1 MQDRL
6 EEHMQLLHSLPMVE
20 QSSRRPVVLVVVV
33 EVEVVVVLVDVV
45 VVVTVEVTV
54 VRDGVVEVGIV
65 EVVDGVTI
73 VEVLDEGV
81 VVSFKFIFMCF
92 ILYNNSILGM
102 G

>member
-1 MQDRL
+1 M
-6 EEHMQLLHSLPMVE
+6 
-20 QSSRRPVVLVVVV
+20 
-33 EVEVVVVLVDVV
+33 
-45 VVVTVEVTV
+45 
-54 VRDGVVEVGIV
+54 GIV

-81 VVSFKFIFMCF
+81 VVSFKFISMCF

>member
-1 MQDRL
+1 M
-6 EEHMQLLHSLPMVE
+6 
-20 QSSRRPVVLVVVV
+20 
-33 EVEVVVVLVDVV
+33 
-45 VVVTVEVTV
+45 
-54 VRDGVVEVGIV
+54 VEVGIV

-73 VEVLDEGV
+73 VEVLDEGI

>member
-1 MQDRL
+1 MNLYKVHIAKADL
-6 EEHMQLLHSLPMVE
+6 YK
-20 QSSRRPVVLVVVV
+20 VVL
-33 EVEVVVVLVDVV
+33 LAQ
-45 VVVTVEVTV
+45 TWASSEVTV

-102 G
+102 GWVPEPRTQK